1 MKYNTEII
9 EQLQTA
15 AEFLKVAG
23 ATDFPGLL
31 IQQGKLF
38 SPGTFYSKSE
48 LKELYTT
55 DIYLVPE
62 PAKLAKS
69 AGLMRPAVS
78 CGDNTQISD
87 GKKHV
92 KALYTVPE
100 NQQDHEY
107 NLPVLDQDEFLFSID
122 AAEFKAFVTSAKK
135 FTAAKTSAYEALRGL
150 AIKNGYGVA
159 CDGFSAYRRKLIQD
173 GTDELLINK
182 PLAETLAKTATGTI
196 SIYRRGSQ
204 VFYDTDEFV
213 YIDHAKDGLSFC
225 DVSVAFKEDMT
236 EAAEIK
242 SDSIKDSLN
251 FLSVSDKMDKNLV
264 IFRADKMETYF
275 SEASDVS
282 GMTFSTETA
291 FNLKYLINAVSI
303 FPKNTTVE
311 TRHDNSPVD
320 PITFKSGTEE
330 VAVLPVRIANRDK

>member
-9 EQLQTA
+9 SQLQTA

-31 IQQGKLF
+31 IQHGKLF
-38 SPGTFYSKSE
+38 TPGTFYGKSE

-78 CGDNTQISD
+78 CGDNMQISD

-100 NQQDHEY
+100 NLRDCEY
-107 NLPVLDQDEFLFSID
+107 SFPVLYPDEFIFNID
-122 AAEFKAFVTSAKK
+122 AAEFKAFVSSAKK
-135 FTAAKTSAYEALRGL
+135 FTAPKTSAFESLRGL

-159 CDGFSAYRRKLIQD
+159 CDGYIAYRKKLIQD
-173 GTDELLINK
+173 DVEELLINR
-182 PLAETLAKTATGTI
+182 PLAETLAKTAAGTI
-196 SIYRRGSQ
+196 NIYRRGLQ
-204 VFYDTDEFV
+204 VFYDTDDFV
-213 YIDHAKDGLSFC
+213 YIDHIKEGLSFC
-225 DVSVAFKEDMT
+225 DVSSVFREDLKET
-236 EAAEIK
+236 AEIK
-242 SDSIKDSLN
+242 SDAIKDSLN
-251 FLSVSDKMDKNLV
+251 FLSVSDKTNKNLV
-264 IFRADKMETYF
+264 FFKEDRMDTYF

-282 GMTFSTETA
+282 GMAFDTETA

-311 TRHDNSPVD
+311 ARHDDSPVH
-320 PITFKSGTEE
+320 PIAFRSGSEE
-330 VAVLPVRIANRDK
+330 VVVLPVRVANRR

>member
-9 EQLQTA
+9 SQLQTA

-23 ATDFPGLL
+23 ETDFPGLL
-31 IQQGKLF
+31 IQHGKLF
-38 SPGTFYSKSE
+38 TPGTFYGKSE

-100 NQQDHEY
+100 NLRDCEY
-107 NLPVLDQDEFLFSID
+107 SFPVLYPDEFIFNID
-122 AAEFKAFVTSAKK
+122 AAEFKAFVSSAKK
-135 FTAAKTSAYEALRGL
+135 FTAPKTSAFESLRGL

-159 CDGFSAYRRKLIQD
+159 CDGYSAYRRKLIQEEA
-173 GTDELLINK
+173 DELLINR
-182 PLAETLAKTATGTI
+182 PLAETLAKTAAGTI
-196 SIYRRGSQ
+196 NIYRRGLQ
-204 VFYDTDEFV
+204 VFYDTDDFV
-213 YIDHAKDGLSFC
+213 YIDHIKEGLSFC
-225 DVSVAFKEDMT
+225 DVSSVFREDLKET
-236 EAAEIK
+236 AEIK
-242 SDSIKDSLN
+242 SDAIKDSLN
-251 FLSVSDKMDKNLV
+251 FLSVSDKTNKNLV
-264 IFRADKMETYF
+264 FFKEDRMDTYF

-282 GMTFSTETA
+282 GMAFDTETA

-303 FPKNTTVE
+303 FPKDATIE
-311 TRHDNSPVD
+311 ARHGNRQVD

-330 VAVLPVRIANRDK
+330 VAVLPVRIANRD

>member
-9 EQLQTA
+9 SQLQTA

-31 IQQGKLF
+31 IQHGKLF
-38 SPGTFYSKSE
+38 SPGTFYSKVE

-92 KALYTVPE
+92 KALYTVQE
-100 NQQDHEY
+100 NLQDHEY
-107 NLPVLDQDEFLFSID
+107 NLPALDQDEFLFSIE

-135 FTAAKTSAYEALRGL
+135 FTAPKSSAYEALRGL

-159 CDGFSAYRRKLIQD
+159 CDGYTAYRRKLIQD
-173 GTDELLINK
+173 DAEELLINRL
-182 PLAETLAKTATGTI
+182 LAETLAKTAAGTI
-196 SIYRRGSQ
+196 NIYRRGSQ
-204 VFYDTDEFV
+204 VFYDSDNFV
-213 YIDHAKDGLSFC
+213 YIDHIKDGLSFC
-225 DVSVAFKEDMT
+225 DVSRVFREDLKET
-236 EAAEIK
+236 AEIK
-242 SDSIKDSLN
+242 SDAIKDSLN
-251 FLSVSDKMDKNLV
+251 FLAASDKMSKNLV
-264 IFRADKMETYF
+264 IFHGDRMETYF

-282 GMTFSTETA
+282 GMAFDTETA

-303 FPKNTTVE
+303 FPKNATIE
-311 TRHDNSPVD
+311 TRHDDSPVN
-320 PITFKSGTEE
+320 PIAFRSGSEE
-330 VAVLPVRIANRDK
+330 VAVLPVRVVNRG

>member
-9 EQLQTA
+9 SQLQTA

-31 IQQGKLF
+31 IQHGKLF
-38 SPGTFYSKSE
+38 TPGTFYSKSE

-78 CGDNTQISD
+78 CGDNTRLSD

-92 KALYTVPE
+92 NALYTVPE
-100 NQQDHEY
+100 NLEDCEY
-107 NLPVLDQDEFLFSID
+107 KLPTWHTDEFLFNIE
-122 AAEFKAFVTSAKK
+122 AAEFKAFVSSAKK
-135 FTAAKTSAYEALRGL
+135 FTATKTSAFESLRGL

-159 CDGFSAYRRKLIQD
+159 CDGYSAYRKKLIQD
-173 GTDELLINK
+173 DAEELLINR
-182 PLAETLAKTATGTI
+182 PLAETLAKTAAGTI
-196 SIYRRGSQ
+196 SIYRRGLQ
-204 VFYDTDEFV
+204 VFYDTDDFV
-213 YIDHAKDGLSFC
+213 YIDHIKDGLSFC
-225 DVSVAFKEDMT
+225 DVSSVFREDLKET
-236 EAAEIK
+236 TEIK
-242 SDSIKDSLN
+242 SDALKDSLN
-251 FLSVSDKMDKNLV
+251 FLSASDKTNKNLV
-264 IFRADKMETYF
+264 FFKEDRMDTYF

-282 GMTFSTETA
+282 GMAFDTETA

-311 TRHDNSPVD
+311 ARHGDSPVH
-320 PITFKSGTEE
+320 PITFRSGSEE
-330 VAVLPVRIANRDK
+330 VAVLPVRAANRR